1 MATFTLRKATL
12 NDAQPIGHL
21 FDQYRQFYEQPADLV
36 AATAFIQE
44 RMERN
49 ESVILYAC
57 GPAGEPLGF
66 CQLYPS
72 FCSVAAARIDALYD
86 LFVVPRLRQSGIGK
100 ALMLAAHDQARA
112 DGMARMDLTTAKT
125 NLKAQA
131 LYESLGWQRDEVFL
145 TYHWESA
152 AS

>member
-1 MATFTLRKATL
+1 METFTLRKATL

-21 FDQYRQFYEQPADLV
+21 FDQYRQFYEQPADL
-36 AATAFIQE
+36 ATATAFIRE

-72 FCSVAAARIDALYD
+72 FCSVAAARIYALYD

-131 LYESLGWQRDEVFL
+131 LYESLGWQRDEVFFA
-145 TYHWESA
+145 YHWEPA
-152 AS
+152 AG

>member
-1 MATFTLRKATL
+1 MQALTIRKATFG
-12 NDAQPIGHL
+12 DAPLIAQL
-21 FDQYRQFYEQPADLV
+21 FDQYRQFYEQPADLA
-36 AATAFIQE
+36 AATVFIQE

-57 GPAGEPLGF
+57 GPSGEPLGF
-66 CQLYPS
+66 CQLYPT
-72 FCSVAAARIDALYD
+72 FCSVAAARIYALYD
-86 LFVVPRLRQSGIGK
+86 LFVVSRLRQSGIGK
-100 ALMLAAHDQARA
+100 ALMMAAHDQARA

-145 TYHWESA
+145 AYHWEPA
-152 AS
+152 AG